1 VIKTIMAT
9 KTNKLDNS
17 KKPVMVSK
25 KKSEILV
32 EVDSHYQDWTDD
44 NETRRLRD
52 NGWNDTT
59 DAYYG
64 KLPDDWPYNSQV
76 VDPRLS
82 TTLIEKNA
90 RLLNSRLK
98 GRLVPREGGDAI
110 KARINNAILDFQWD
124 NANLSGSMLSK
135 WAMMDMDTRLYGSKF
150 ALVCW
155 KMVKDEEG
163 NVTFEGN
170 EFLPKDIRDCGI
182 DPNCQNI
189 KDAKWFQLREWTL
202 VTDLEKANKNK
213 EGVEVYPGL
222 NALKEAIANSS
233 DRRDTEYLSRVKQLK
248 SLEDRMGDD
257 DSFQVVEIVTEYRPD
272 RWITFAPK
280 HNVILRDIKNPY
292 KHGKI
297 PIVQLKYYPLGDD
310 SIGESEVERVLPL
323 WRAIQSVINA
333 HLDGMNVRM
342 FPPLKIIEGQAR
354 IESLVY
360 GPGAPW
366 IMNNPNAVTEMN
378 FGNGSLDEF
387 QTNFSALKSAFNQ
400 AMGDLSQG
408 VSNIDP
414 MSEDKTAT
422 EIRHVAKQQNIRDE
436 KNQIDLGEAIGDCM
450 KMWLINNKQFL
461 FSDPNKHEHVLQILG
476 KDEFGYFKE
485 MGMDEMEVNPE
496 AMLEVQQIIETSE
509 GDIDDATLDKMIE
522 MTKVPK
528 HPIVTNP
535 NVKDPTKYKIK
546 PKMTVSDKGDYAELS
561 IVPEDVDGT
570 YDYVPDVK
578 SMSVG
583 ADVEYVTGMQKM
595 METLLNPS
603 VNQMLMAEGV
613 KINIQDLLVTL
624 FNNLGAKDSE
634 KYFSTINQA
643 AIGPQGTTGVSQ
655 VPGSPAVSNPAIAGQ
670 EQPMG
675 QPTGIPGQQIIPQ
688 GVQPPMGQSPSL

>member
-1 VIKTIMAT
+1 MST

-17 KKPVMVSK
+17 QKPVMNK
-25 KKSEILV
+25 PDEKIYI
-32 EVDSHYQDWTDD
+32 EVDSHYQDWKDG
-44 NETRRLRD
+44 NETRMNRD
-52 NGWNDTT
+52 KGWNDIT

-64 KLPDDWPYNSQV
+64 RLPDDWPYNSFV
-76 VDPRLS
+76 VDPILS

-98 GRLVPREGGDAI
+98 GRLVPREGGDAV
-110 KARINNAILDFQWD
+110 KARINNALLDFQWD
-124 NANLSGSMLSK
+124 NANFGGSMLSK
-135 WAMMDMDTRLYGSKF
+135 WSAMDMDTRLYCSKF
-150 ALVCW
+150 ALVPW
-155 KMVKDEEG
+155 KIIKNSEG
-163 NVTFEGN
+163 KVLFEGN
-170 EFLPKDIRDCGI
+170 EFIPKDIRDCGI

-189 KDAKWFQLREWTL
+189 KDAKWFQLREWT
-202 VTDLEKANKNK
+202 TMDELEKCNKNK
-213 EGVEVYPGL
+213 DGVEVYPGL
-222 NALKEAIANSS
+222 KKLKEAIQNSS
-233 DRRDTEYLSRVKQLK
+233 DRRDTEYLSRIKQLK

-257 DSFQVVEIVTEYRPD
+257 DSYQVVEIVTEYRPD

-280 HNVILRDIKNPY
+280 HRVVLRDIKNPY
-292 KHGKI
+292 NHGKI

-310 SIGESEVERVLPL
+310 PLGESEVERVLSL

-378 FGNGSLDEF
+378 FGAGSLNEF
-387 QTNFSALKSAFNQ
+387 QTNYTALKSAFNQ

-408 VSNIDP
+408 VSNVDP
-414 MSEDKTAT
+414 TNTDKTAT

-436 KNQIDLGEAIGDCM
+436 KNQIDLSEAIADCM
-450 KMWLINNKQFL
+450 KMWLSNNKQFL
-461 FSDPNKHEHVLQILG
+461 FSDPDKHDYVLRILG
-476 KDEFGYFKE
+476 KDEFQYFKDL
-485 MGMDEMEVNPE
+485 GMDEMELSKE
-496 AMLEVQQIIETSE
+496 AEMEIQEIIQTSE
-509 GDIDDATLDKMIE
+509 GDIDDALLERMIE
-522 MTKVPK
+522 AGKVPK
-528 HPIVTNP
+528 HPVVTNP

-546 PKMTVSDKGDYAELS
+546 PKLSVSDKGDYAELS
-561 IVPEDVDGT
+561 VVPEDIDGV

-583 ADVEYVTGMQKM
+583 ADIEYTKGMENM
-595 METLLNPS
+595 LTTIMNPAIS
-603 VNQMLMAEGV
+603 QMLAQEGV

-624 FNNLGAKDSE
+624 FNNLGSKDAE
-634 KYFSTINQA
+634 KYFSTINQPT
-643 AIGPQGTTGVSQ
+643 IPPQGATSGGQTTTGSG
-655 VPGSPAVSNPAIAGQ
+655 VPNPAIQGNPAV
-670 EQPMG
+670 MG
-675 QPTGIPGQQIIPQ
+675 EPTGVPGQQVIPQ

>member
-1 VIKTIMAT
+1 MAT

-32 EVDSHYQDWTDD
+32 ECTDHYEDWKDD
-44 NETRRLRD
+44 NETRRLRN
-52 NGWNDTT
+52 NGWNDIT

-64 KLPDDWPYNSQV
+64 QLPDDWPYNSFV
-76 VDPRLS
+76 VDPIMS

-98 GRLVPREGGDAI
+98 GRLVPREGGDAV

-150 ALVCW
+150 ALVQW
-155 KMVKDEEG
+155 KVIKDNEG

-202 VTDLEKANKNK
+202 VEDLEKANKNK
-213 EGVEVYPGL
+213 EGIEIYSGL
-222 NALKEAIANSS
+222 KELKEAIVNSS

-248 SLEDRMGDD
+248 NLEDRMGDD

-292 KHGKI
+292 NHNKI

-310 SIGESEVERVLPL
+310 PIGESEVERVLSL

-354 IESLVY
+354 IETLVY

-378 FGNGSLDEF
+378 FGNGSLNEF
-387 QTNFSALKSAFNQ
+387 QTNYSALKSAFSQ

-408 VSNIDP
+408 VSNVDP
-414 MSEDKTAT
+414 NETDKTAT
-422 EIRHVAKQQNIRDE
+422 EIKAVSKQQNIRDE
-436 KNQIDLGEAIGDCM
+436 KNQIDLGEAIADCM
-450 KMWLINNKQFL
+450 KMWLVNNKQFL
-461 FSDPNKHEHVLQILG
+461 FSDPNKHEHVLQIIG
-476 KDEFGYFKE
+476 KDEFQYFKDI
-485 MGMDEMEVNPE
+485 GMDEMEVDPE
-496 AMLEVQQIIETSE
+496 AMLEVQQIIETQE
-509 GDIDDATLDKMIE
+509 GDIDDATLEKMIE

-528 HPIVTNP
+528 NPVITNP
-535 NVKDPTKYKIK
+535 NVKDPTKYKVK

-561 IVPEDVDGT
+561 VLPEDVDGT

-578 SMSVG
+578 SMGVG
-583 ADVEYVTGMQKM
+583 ADQEYIGGMNKM
-595 METLLNPS
+595 METLLNPV
-603 VNQMLMAEGV
+603 VNQMLQAEGV
-613 KINIQDLLVTL
+613 KIEIQDLLVTL
-624 FNNLGAKDSE
+624 FNNLGAKDAE
-634 KYFSTINQA
+634 KYFSSINQTV
-643 AIGPQGTTGVSQ
+643 IGPQGMPGVGQ
-655 VPGSPAVSNPAIAGQ
+655 VPGSPAIPNPALAGQ
-670 EQPMG
+670 EQPMA
-675 QPTGIPGQQIIPQ
+675 QPAGLQGQQVVPS
-688 GVQPPMGQSPSL
+688 GVQPPMGQGPSL